1 MQPGTRQ
8 MANKVPYMLIMD
20 HNNPILPTLHSQF
33 GRQLPKLV
41 RLRALIHF
49 EEIAVPATSC
59 LNEAFRN
66 ALPARRRSGA
76 NTKAIRGVLGTLKG
90 GGGGGC
96 TTTYFTHAFFS
107 VRYFLWLWSVN
118 YRDIIMHPD
127 HLVALRLNQNHG
139 QHHAE

>member
-59 LNEAFRN
+59 LNKPFRN
-66 ALPARRRSGA
+66 ALPARRRSCA

-90 GGGGGC
+90 GGGRVHHHILHSRIFFRFVTFYGFGQS
-96 TTTYFTHAFFS
+96 TIFYLFFFYFFILFNILG
-107 VRYFLWLWSVN
+107 F
-118 YRDIIMHPD
+118 PK
-127 HLVALRLNQNHG
+127 
-139 QHHAE
+139 